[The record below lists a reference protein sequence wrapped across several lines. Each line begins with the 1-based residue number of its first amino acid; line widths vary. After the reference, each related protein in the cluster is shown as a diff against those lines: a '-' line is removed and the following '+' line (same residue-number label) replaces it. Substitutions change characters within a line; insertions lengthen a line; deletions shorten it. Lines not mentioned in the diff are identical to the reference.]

1 MINKDLRDKI
11 FKEFSKYLGNS
22 VAKEVELALF
32 KFSQEYAEENGTP
45 FLLEQIYE
53 SKSEELIHIFKGKS
67 LKYIIDSIKNKT
79 IVPDQI
85 PYMRKSELIS
95 DISNKNTKIDDTN
108 KGSDLFLCSK
118 CKKRNTTI
126 EEKQIRAADEP
137 ATQFITCLEC
147 GNSWT
152 L

>member
-11 FKEFSKYLGNS
+11 FKEFSKYLGNT
-22 VAKEVELALF
+22 VAKEVEQALF
-32 KFSQEYAEENGTP
+32 KFSEEYAEENGTP

-53 SKSEELIHIFKGKS
+53 SKSEELIDIFNGKS

-79 IVPDQI
+79 INPEKI
-85 PYMRKSELIS
+85 PYMRKSELIPNITKNNS
-95 DISNKNTKIDDTN
+95 DDEAK

-118 CKKRNTTI
+118 CKKRNTSI
-126 EEKQIRAADEP
+126 EERQVRSADEP

-147 GNSWT
+147 GNKWT

>member
-22 VAKEVELALF
+22 LAKEVEQALF
-32 KFSQEYAEENGTP
+32 KFSEEYAEENGTP

-53 SKSEELIHIFKGKS
+53 SKSEELIDIFNGKS
-67 LKYIIDSIKNKT
+67 LKYIIDSIKGKT
-79 IVPDQI
+79 IKPERI
-85 PYMRKSELIS
+85 PYMRKSELIP
-95 DISNKNTKIDDTN
+95 DITKNNSEDESK

-118 CKKRNTTI
+118 CKKRNTSI
-126 EEKQIRAADEP
+126 EERQVRSADEP

-147 GNSWT
+147 GNKWT
-152 L
+152 I